1 MLRFRDLSLRK
12 RLLLANFM
20 MVAVPVLLL
29 SLAGGLLLSA
39 FRYSGTTQKDILTAL
54 KRVGTYRTIRGKFPA
69 SPC

>member
-29 SLAGGLLLSA
+29 SLVGGILLSA

-54 KRVGTYRTIRGKFPA
+54 
-69 SPC
+69 

>member
-29 SLAGGLLLSA
+29 SLVGGILLSA
-39 FRYSGTTQKDILTAL
+39 FRYSGTTQKDILRPYGPKKGRHL
-54 KRVGTYRTIRGKFPA
+54 
-69 SPC
+69 PCNTL